1 MATEEFSEC
10 SDFRAQLNKCY
21 RLRPRQNKDK
31 GSSDTAAV
39 IVVGK
44 LTICLFV
51 GWSGAGG
58 RVDIKAIPIAIVT
71 RSITEI
77 AHWIGGEAR
86 FEKGSEYP
94 D

>member
-21 RLRPRQNKDK
+21 RLRPRLNKDK

-51 GWSGAGG
+51 GRSGG
-58 RVDIKAIPIAIVT
+58 RADIKAIPIVT

-77 AHWIGGEAR
+77 AHWRRSSIRKRE
-86 FEKGSEYP
+86 
-94 D
+94 